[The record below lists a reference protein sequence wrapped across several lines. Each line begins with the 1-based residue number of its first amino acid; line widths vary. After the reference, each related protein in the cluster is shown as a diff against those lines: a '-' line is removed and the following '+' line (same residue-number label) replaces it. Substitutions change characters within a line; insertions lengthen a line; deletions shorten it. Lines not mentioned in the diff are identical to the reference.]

1 MDPKDLPAPIFV
13 NTLVLN
19 GFLNGVANLA
29 FATASWYPRQGDG
42 KVEVAISE
50 PITADIRMDLSC
62 AIATRDA
69 LNRIIE
75 ENSKPNPNSVN

>member
-1 MDPKDLPAPIFV
+1 MEPKDLPRPVYV
-13 NTLVLN
+13 NTLLLN
-19 GFLNGVANLA
+19 GFLNGICNLA

-50 PITADIRMDLSC
+50 PITVDIRMDLSC

-69 LNRIIE
+69 LNRIID
-75 ENSKPNPNSVN
+75 ENSKPNPSAVN